1 MELTARFL
9 LFSGLDIPSVDF
21 VINYDVPMHSKD
33 YIHRV
38 GRTARAGRAGQAITI
53 VTQYDVELI
62 QRLETTIN
70 KKLDLWPTNK
80 DEMLLLRERV
90 DEAGR
95 LAANEM
101 RDNAK
106 SSDRK
111 GKRRRGDGWTGDD
124 RDRDDDVVQADE
136 RLPKGMGKTKKKRTC
151 EFSYLYHLSPS
162 DAHAKHSESIC
173 IQVFAFQ
180 AIQVGTVEHL
190 LDWSNLNIIAY
201 PPDVRQYC
209 HLRDSVVS
217 A

>member
-1 MELTARFL
+1 MTTNCRVSF
-9 LFSGLDIPSVDF
+9 FSGLDIPSVDF

-62 QRLETTIN
+62 QRLESTIN

-80 DEMLLLRERV
+80 DEMMLLRERV

-101 RDNAK
+101 REIAK
-106 SSDRK
+106 GNSDRR
-111 GKRRRGDGWTGDD
+111 GKRRRGDDWKGDD

-136 RLPKGMGKTKKKRTC
+136 RLPKGMGKPKKRRSC
-151 EFSYLYHLSPS
+151 KFWPS
-162 DAHAKHSESIC
+162 C
-173 IQVFAFQ
+173 Y
-180 AIQVGTVEHL
+180 TL
-190 LDWSNLNIIAY
+190 L
-201 PPDVRQYC
+201 
-209 HLRDSVVS
+209 
-217 A
+217 